1 MEHTFGQYRK
11 MSFHLFN
18 GQCKSVSHQVT
29 NGSLAF
35 VSVLRVFS
43 QLEWNGCNFWL
54 CFFVVFGYL
63 NVKLWCI
70 EGEFD
75 REKIYQVGWTVVIY
89 EWLRY
94 SR

>member
-1 MEHTFGQYRK
+1 MQVRESSCFEWESCVRVGFTCVQSIGMERMQF
-11 MSFHLFN
+11 L
-18 GQCKSVSHQVT
+18 
-29 NGSLAF
+29 
-35 VSVLRVFS
+35 
-43 QLEWNGCNFWL
+43 
-54 CFFVVFGYL
+54 VVFGYV